1 MKTQKSFCVRT
12 KKSSPKPQSDDEEQL
27 SSEYGAQMTAHTR
40 TAIKEF
46 VENYDRVKEKY
57 TNRI

>member
-1 MKTQKSFCVRT
+1 MLQRL
-12 KKSSPKPQSDDEEQL
+12 KKSLILVDE
-27 SSEYGAQMTAHTR
+27 SYFSNGAINTAHTR

-57 TNRI
+57 THTI